1 MEMTFTPQDGAALY
15 GLLADNSSDII
26 LRTDC
31 HGFIQRASP
40 AIFRI
45 GLPQDDELFG
55 RHLTDVFHPR
65 HAAAV
70 RRCLARAIAGEPEGA
85 WQEFS
90 SLSSDG
96 SEHWFEIRMRGVV
109 GDNGVIIGA
118 LSVLRSV
125 DDRKAVERQLFVA
138 TMTDPL
144 TGLINRTAST
154 AMLTDMIERG
164 DKGCLAI
171 FDVDH
176 FKAINLRH
184 GQSVGDR
191 ILVAFGDYIRGTM
204 RESDIV
210 SRIGGESVGVLLPGL
225 AAGEAEA
232 ICRRIVAGIAEFGR
246 IGAAD
251 AIPLTASA
259 GVARICGS
267 VDDTLRRA
275 ELALAL
281 AKAKG
286 RNRLEM
292 ESPQPVF

>member
-1 MEMTFTPQDGAALY
+1 MEMSFTPQDGAALY
-15 GLLADNSSDII
+15 GLLVDNSSDII

-45 GLPQDDELFG
+45 GLPQDEELFG

-65 HAAAV
+65 HASAV
-70 RRCLARAIAGEPEGA
+70 RLCLAQAIAGEPEGA

-90 SLSSDG
+90 SPAPDG
-96 SEHWFEIRMRGVV
+96 SEHWFEIRMRGVT
-109 GDNGVIIGA
+109 GDSGAIVGA
-118 LSVLRSV
+118 LSVMRSV

-144 TGLINRTAST
+144 TGLTNRTACT
-154 AMLTDMIERG
+154 AMLAHMIERG
-164 DKGCLAI
+164 EKGCVAI

-191 ILVAFGDYIRGTM
+191 ILVAFGDYIRSTM
-204 RESDIV
+204 RDSDII

-225 AAGEAEA
+225 GAGEAEA
-232 ICRRIVAGIAEFGR
+232 ICQRIVSGIAELGR
-246 IGAAD
+246 VGSVD

-259 GVARICGS
+259 GVARIAGS

-292 ESPQPVF
+292 ENGQPVC